1 MKIDIKAIIIALL
14 VLVILFLDPCN
25 FWRKKELPQQPK
37 VKTET
42 QQRKEVANNED
53 SINAIIAPFEDELQA
68 KDKIIAKV
76 SNELLN
82 GQDKILKLQQDNDSL
97 LSLLKA
103 GDLASSLNES
113 AEKIR
118 AQIRK
123 NDSLCNKNISA
134 LNRQVTLKSNII
146 TQKDRLYSKLKS
158 SLDTCLKNQTALEKY
173 SKQIKPLRE
182 VTIAAKV
189 ITNYVFPLKPNAG
202 VEVGYRNKK
211 GTEYSVGYYT
221 NQQISVGVKKTL
233 FKF

>member
-14 VLVILFLDPCN
+14 VLVILYLAMCRGSKPVPVAPVV
-25 FWRKKELPQQPK
+25 KPVAEQQA
-37 VKTET
+37 
-42 QQRKEVANNED
+42 EVSRNED

-118 AQIRK
+118 AQIKK

-173 SKQIKPLRE
+173 SKQIKPTNKVALG
-182 VTIAAKV
+182 VVSNVYPIFGVGVGADFIHKNGYVFSGSVMTMQKDYFVQVGLKKV
-189 ITNYVFPLKPNAG
+189 ISF
-202 VEVGYRNKK
+202 KK
-211 GTEYSVGYYT
+211 
-221 NQQISVGVKKTL
+221 
-233 FKF
+233 